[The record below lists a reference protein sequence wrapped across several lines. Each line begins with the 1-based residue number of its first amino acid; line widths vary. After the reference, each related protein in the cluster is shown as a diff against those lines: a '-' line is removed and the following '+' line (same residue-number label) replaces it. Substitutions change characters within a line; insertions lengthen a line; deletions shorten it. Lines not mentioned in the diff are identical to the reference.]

1 MKPHTTRNSIPVMEE
16 GWLPKG
22 DLRHNMRFV
31 FVGDIIYTTLFFK
44 KHQQPH
50 PVWLKL
56 PATKLSMLGRDWLQ
70 NSQPHS
76 HLQKAIATLSEGN
89 YC

>member
-31 FVGDIIYTTLFFK
+31 FVGDIIYTTLFFQK
-44 KHQQPH
+44 TSA
-50 PVWLKL
+50 
-56 PATKLSMLGRDWLQ
+56 ATPSVVK
-70 NSQPHS
+70 
-76 HLQKAIATLSEGN
+76 IASYKTQHAWKGLVTK
-89 YC
+89 